1 MCIKSLRLSFTAL
14 KTTSKNLDLCCV
26 WNYKRKK
33 ISWIEDPHPW
43 SQSFFSVERNEIGP
57 LVQPVYNVWLAVAQH
72 TGLPWI
78 SLPSHCHTHSRG
90 CLGWQL
96 SFMPLRRL
104 EQHSPRRAPACST
117 RTCLIAYITIEQA
130 KLSVHS
136 EYSTWQHRYKSPYRA
151 TGRGKKRIW
160 DFLSICPKQS
170 SSKSVLPQSSQVC
183 MGSQGKTSD
192 GCSQPQTLP
201 KGEAQTHS
209 AGDLWGRMLV
219 VWAGHSPAL
228 PMGPSTAQLPCTRW
242 EGERKRHSIPVP
254 APFASPPCETGVQEE
269 QVYQQESRRK
279 NAFIYLTDFK
289 E

>member
-1 MCIKSLRLSFTAL
+1 MKLQEKENILDRRSPSLEPELFLCWEEWNWASCPASPQCLTCCSSAHRPSMDLLAL
-14 KTTSKNLDLCCV
+14 T
-26 WNYKRKK
+26 
-33 ISWIEDPHPW
+33 
-43 SQSFFSVERNEIGP
+43 
-57 LVQPVYNVWLAVAQH
+57 
-72 TGLPWI
+72 
-78 SLPSHCHTHSRG
+78 CHTHSWG

-117 RTCLIAYITIEQA
+117 QTCLIAYITIEQA

-136 EYSTWQHRYKSPYRA
+136 EYSTWQHPYKSPYRA

-170 SSKSVLPQSSQVC
+170 SSKSVLSQSSQVC
-183 MGSQGKTSD
+183 MGLQGKTSD

-228 PMGPSTAQLPCTRW
+228 PTGPSTAQLPCTRW

-279 NAFIYLTDFK
+279 NAFIYLTDFR